1 MSAFYLPSIL
11 KSLWVK
17 NPVIIQLSKV
27 FFVCLTKYNSS
38 ISGIYYGCWNDL
50 VLLLWFIA
58 CFNHCVL
65 RLLIVIM
72 LIIIASM
79 LKAYITCKIL
89 LYVTL
94 LYARTVLRTLY
105 KLIYFILKT
114 ILWVGPSLSC
124 HTNLKHRAI
133 K

>member
-27 FFVCLTKYNSS
+27 FFVCLTKCNNS

-65 RLLIVIM
+65 LLLIVIM
-72 LIIIASM
+72 LIISNIF
-79 LKAYITCKIL
+79 KAYITCKIL

-94 LYARTVLRTLY
+94 LYARIVLRTLY
-105 KLIYFILKT
+105 KLIYFILTT
-114 ILWVGPSLSC
+114 ILRVGPSLSC
-124 HTNLKHRAI
+124 HTNLKYRAI
-133 K
+133 Q